1 MVNAATAA
9 AGGNVEIGMGEG
21 VEGIAKQ
28 AELDAMQ
35 RAQLKNNTGAAANDD
50 SQSNKRKFVPA
61 SNSVAY
67 HPPAK
72 IQAVENGS
80 SAAPGIGAGRNVDEI
95 DIDDL
100 EENTEPVEIQ
110 QKAVPAAVF
119 GNVVSLEAASA
130 SSSAERGPRI
140 GALDR
145 FNA

>member
-9 AGGNVEIGMGEG
+9 AGGANDREIGIGEG

-28 AELDAMQ
+28 AELDAMH
-35 RAQLKNNTGAAANDD
+35 RAQMNDE

-72 IQAVENGS
+72 VQAVENGS
-80 SAAPGIGAGRNVDEI
+80 GAGVGAGRNVDEI
-95 DIDDL
+95 DIDDV
-100 EENTEPVEIQ
+100 EDTEPIEIQ
-110 QKAVPAAVF
+110 TKSVPAAVF
-119 GNVVSLEAASA
+119 GNVSLDASSAA
-130 SSSAERGPRI
+130 SSSAVERPRI